1 MEEKIVYFEESGIA
15 NTEETL
21 RLSYE
26 RALKRNI
33 KHIVLASTRG
43 YTAQKALE
51 IIKNNDIHLV
61 AIPHQYGSIEGD
73 LFDPKIKKAFEEA
86 GHDVFISTHLFST
99 SRLWGIPRAP
109 GTFINA
115 LYRFCQGMKVCVEI
129 TLMAANGGKIP
140 VNQDVIAIGGTDIGA
155 DTAIILSSSTSS
167 NFENLRIK
175 EIICKPLY
183 SKEFTRETIEKRVR
197 KLKQLRESEL
207 SN

>member
-15 NTEETL
+15 NTEQTL

-61 AIPHQYGSIEGD
+61 AIPHQYGSTEGD
-73 LFDPKIKKAFEEA
+73 LFDPKTKKAFKEA

-99 SRLWGIPRAP
+99 QRFWGIPRAP

-140 VNQDVIAIGGTDIGA
+140 VDQDVIAIGGTDIGA
-155 DTAIILSSSTSS
+155 DTAIIISSSTSS

-183 SKEFTRETIEKRVR
+183 SKQFTRETIEKRVR
-197 KLKQLRESEL
+197 KLKQLRDSEL
-207 SN
+207 IN